1 VRNAV
6 LLCLV
11 LPLLASIVVCGPGD
25 RTPAEVVADIIRIGD
40 TYSES
45 IEIPWGNDPCTIALE
60 IPSPFG
66 TGTIT
71 VPTLDGTVDVE
82 EVGTAD
88 WPWYRVTD
96 DSIKRLCQAGRVC
109 KLYGHRWECT
119 ANADGSVPEPFVMY
133 TKGVELLTIEPIGF
147 DRTCAL
153 CGLRQTRALSD
164 WKDEKE

>member
-1 VRNAV
+1 MCRTQVRNAV

-11 LPLLASIVVCGPGD
+11 LPLLASIVVGGPGD

-45 IEIPWGNDPCTIALE
+45 IEIPWGNDPCTITPE
-60 IPSPFG
+60 IPSHFG

-88 WPWYRVTD
+88 WPFYRVTD

-109 KLYGHRWECT
+109 KLYGHRWE
-119 ANADGSVPEPFVMY
+119 AMY
-133 TKGVELLTIEPIGF
+133 FE
-147 DRTCAL
+147 RTCAL
-153 CGLRQTRALSD
+153 CGLRQTRKLHD
-164 WKDEKE
+164 TTGIIPQQGIIQK